1 MMTYEILNGMTKL
14 IAGLSDAGVKSLNSI
29 TFDLQNQYMDDAT
42 VMSVVGIVIV
52 FAVLTITAFAV
63 AGTAK
68 VIKKIQLRNVRPS
81 EKVAVSSA
89 NQEDVSGEINAAI
102 SMALHLYFAQVH
114 DQESAILTIDRVPR
128 PYAPW
133 SSKIYNIRK
142 HV

>member
-1 MMTYEILNGMTKL
+1 MTYEILNGMTKL